1 MKNKILN
8 VPNILTILRFFLVPV
23 AVALIFADFPYS
35 NLWAAGVVVL
45 AYITDVLDGYIARHN
60 HIVTDFGKLMD
71 PAADK
76 CMQIALFVCLSIK
89 IPIIIPALIFLVL
102 KDLTLAAGAGYL
114 YKKEIVLSANWYGKV
129 ASFVTLFVLLAILV
143 FRGLPSIWVI
153 ALVTL
158 TVVFNLIA
166 IISYGSAFYHVLKE
180 KQSGSAE
187 E

>member
-8 VPNILTILRFFLVPV
+8 IPIILTILRFFLVPV
-23 AVALIFADFPYS
+23 AVALIFSDFPYA

-89 IPIIIPALIFLVL
+89 MPIIIPALVFLVL
-102 KDLTLAAGAGYL
+102 KDLSLAAGAGYL

-129 ASFVTLFVLLAILV
+129 ASFVTLFVLLAILI
-143 FRGLPSIWVI
+143 FRRLPSIWVI
-153 ALVTL
+153 ALISL
-158 TVVFNLIA
+158 TVVFNLVA
-166 IISYGSAFYHVLKE
+166 IISYGKAFFHVLRE
-180 KQSGSAE
+180 KQNKGAE